1 VQCYIYA
8 CASELVSDER
18 RPHRRY
24 VPPAG
29 PLAPYSFSEAAG
41 RLLLR
46 ELEHGRFQGDGFVGC
61 TPLVAAGSFAVVTC
75 RYDTFWHSSLMLA
88 C

>member
-1 VQCYIYA
+1 MSIICT
-8 CASELVSDER
+8 C
-18 RPHRRY
+18 RY

-46 ELEHGRFQGDGFVGC
+46 ELEHGRFQGDGFIGC
-61 TPLVAAGSFAVVTC
+61 TPLVAAGSFAVVTR
-75 RYDTFWHSSLMLA
+75 RYDSSGPREWFPSAA
-88 C
+88 CTN